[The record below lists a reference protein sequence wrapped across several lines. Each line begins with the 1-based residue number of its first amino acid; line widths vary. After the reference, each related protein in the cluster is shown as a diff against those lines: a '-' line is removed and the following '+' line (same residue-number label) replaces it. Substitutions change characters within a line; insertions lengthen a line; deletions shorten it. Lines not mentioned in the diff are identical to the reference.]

1 MSGRTP
7 RARYLER
14 RDPGFKQKMAEV
26 LCLYARSRSSRRPRQ
41 PPNRAAI
48 VVAIISYDEE
58 PAIQAITY
66 HLPMCEPPSTCSTSP
81 VTCGASDK

>member
-58 PAIQAITY
+58 PAFQAIANTAPD
-66 HLPMCEPPSTCSTSP
+66 LPSPACMRPSR
-81 VTCGASDK
+81 AIAK